1 MEATV
6 EQKLKALYN
15 LQLIDS
21 KVDDIRRMRGEL
33 PMEVKDL
40 EDEIAGLETRIRK
53 YEDEQNEFED
63 GIAHRRA
70 FIKESTSLKE
80 KYEQQINNV
89 KNSREYDA
97 LSKEIELQT
106 LEMQIADKKIKELM
120 ALIGLK
126 KDEIGVVRE
135 TLEGRQKDL
144 VAKRA
149 ELDTIIGETEREEHV
164 LADRSRDA
172 ERAID
177 QRLLAAYKRIRSNAR
192 NGLGVVPITRDSC
205 GGCFN
210 KIPPQRQLDIRQR
223 KKVIVCEYCGRIL
236 VDQEMPAE
244 VENALTPL
252 TA

>member
-15 LQLIDS
+15 LQRIDS

-63 GIAHRRA
+63 GIAQRRA
-70 FIKESTSLKE
+70 FIKEATSLKT

-97 LSKEIELQT
+97 LSKEIELQG
-106 LEMQIADKKIKELM
+106 LETQIADKKIKELM
-120 ALIGLK
+120 VLIDAKKAEIAL
-126 KDEIGVVRE
+126 VRE
-135 TLEGRQKDL
+135 TLEGRMKDL
-144 VAKRA
+144 NAKKA
-149 ELDTIIGETEREEHV
+149 ELATIVAETEREERQLNEKSV
-164 LADRSRDA
+164 EA
-172 ERAID
+172 EVTID
-177 QRLLAAYKRIRSNAR
+177 QRLLAAYKRIRSNTR

-236 VDQEMPAE
+236 VDAELPAE
-244 VENALTPL
+244 VETE
-252 TA
+252 TISI